1 MFGLG
6 LDKNCG
12 RPHFYEIF
20 LNYRFFTSYR
30 NALFNDQAWKQYTQM
45 LNEKHFKKLDENDD
59 QKNLIM
65 ESIKEWNPKQY
76 NELIKL
82 D

>member
-1 MFGLG
+1 
-6 LDKNCG
+6 
-12 RPHFYEIF
+12 
-20 LNYRFFTSYR
+20 
-30 NALFNDQAWKQYTQM
+30 M